1 MQKSIVYETL
11 TSKTDSFVSQLKM
24 MPTSWHDDKREKK
37 KKNEDNEEQKTMDRE
52 RSESAT
58 VDVNEILNQMTL

>member
-1 MQKSIVYETL
+1 
-11 TSKTDSFVSQLKM
+11 

-37 KKNEDNEEQKTMDRE
+37 KKNEDNEEQKTMDKE

-58 VDVNEILNQMTL
+58 VDVNEILNQMTLSNKAAHKVLEDRF